1 MSNTTAGHITGT
13 LSLTIDG
20 ADPIDIGKIAL
31 PLIVTRLDD
40 QRTGRM
46 AFGLGVDLDAV
57 RRDVA
62 ELFRQAET
70 GADDD

>member
-1 MSNTTAGHITGT
+1 MSNTTAGYITGT

-20 ADPIDIGKIAL
+20 ADPIDIGTVAL
-31 PLIVTRLDD
+31 PLVVTRVDSAS
-40 QRTGRM
+40 GRM

-57 RRDVA
+57 RRDAA